1 MDTQCKIINNNSSS
15 SNNNNIGSLPFKE
28 GARLINHPIIIPEQT
43 TFMRLTGTADKCRE
57 LLLTEGS
64 TLLSPI
70 LSLAKQN
77 LMTRAMC
84 QPKV

>member
-1 MDTQCKIINNNSSS
+1 MDTQCKIINNSNSS

-28 GARLINHPIIIPEQT
+28 GVRLINHPIIIPEQT

-64 TLLSPI
+64 TLLNQDK
-70 LSLAKQN
+70 LN
-77 LMTRAMC
+77 LTTRPAMC
-84 QPKV
+84 RPKV